1 MALYMH
7 MKQLPLLHPHSDI
20 LANEKKSGGA
30 LPPSSVL
37 VALVLCKVLPQFK
50 RCYDKGWIGA
60 DGCAPSF
67 SASNCNHER
76 SSANQRQP
84 LKFVY
89 KFGVTGMDC
98 CVVVAFCIVPFIKG
112 NGKRSLEMR
121 TKWKVPRSFFN
132 IICLFFRFIHVTGV
146 P

>member
-1 MALYMH
+1 

-60 DGCAPSF
+60 SPMVVPLVFPPAIAIMKDPPINGNLLSLCISLGLLEWIVVWLWRFALS
-67 SASNCNHER
+67 H
-76 SSANQRQP
+76 SSKAMGR
-84 LKFVY
+84 
-89 KFGVTGMDC
+89 D
-98 CVVVAFCIVPFIKG
+98 
-112 NGKRSLEMR
+112 
-121 TKWKVPRSFFN
+121 
-132 IICLFFRFIHVTGV
+132 H
-146 P
+146 